1 MHEDHRPAVH
11 TSFLLPRARNVAEA
25 HNCPTA
31 VSVGASRHSVRVPSP
46 AVAWCERAF
55 AARVAFD
62 EATHHTT
69 LGMRCATWPL
79 FRIDEFDVA
88 ARTGFTLAAQGRV
101 TALTVLSGE
110 VECTVGSERAT
121 AARGDALLLR
131 RPGMPTTGR
140 AGPSFSARAVTLA
153 WTRPDHIS
161 PDRWGTRRPD
171 PRHVATPRH
180 ADLWEGAVRQAMGVF
195 DAGGIVAST
204 ALHVLQVTL
213 LAAFPVLGGAA
224 ADVIPPC
231 GGRPAS

>member
-1 MHEDHRPAVH
+1 M
-11 TSFLLPRARNVAEA
+11 AEA

-31 VSVGASRHSVRVPSP
+31 VSVGASRHSVRVPSR

-121 AARGDALLLR
+121 AARV
-131 RPGMPTTGR
+131 THCCC
-140 AGPSFSARAVTLA
+140 AGPACRPRDGPVRPSPPARSHWPGLVRT
-153 WTRPDHIS
+153 TS
-161 PDRWGTRRPD
+161 PRTGTRRPD

-204 ALHVLQVTL
+204 ALHMLQVTL
-213 LAAFPVLGGAA
+213 LAAPRTRRCSGRCH
-224 ADVIPPC
+224 PPC